1 MAAQTLTD
9 TDFQSA
15 LAESELAVVDFFASW
30 CGQCQLIKPKFQKL
44 SDEFPHV
51 RFFLVNGEESP
62 EARKTVQIPNLP
74 YFAFYRNGQQVDG
87 FFTTKID
94 GLREKLEET
103 FGKAPAAEGG
113 A

>member
-9 TDFQSA
+9 TDFRTA
-15 LAESELAVVDFFASW
+15 LAESDLAVVDFFASW

-51 RFFLVNGEESP
+51 RFFLVDGEASP

-74 YFAFYRNGQQVDG
+74 YFALYRNGQQVDG
-87 FFTTKID
+87 LFTTKID
-94 GLREKLEET
+94 GLREKLEEV
-103 FGKAPAAEGG
+103 FGKAPSAGGG